1 MRVIDISQFNGI
13 IDFSQLPNVDGI
25 IIRVGYRGYGVSGKL
40 VTDKS
45 FYTNIKNATER
56 GFKVGVYFVTQAITY
71 AEALAEAEYTLQ
83 AIAPYAVPL
92 GIYWDTEN
100 GNNGKGRADHGKVTA
115 AKRTSM
121 AKAFCDSIIA
131 EGYKAGIYASES
143 WFKNDLVLEEL
154 QDYII
159 WVAKYSKTKPSIK
172 YTGWQYTSSGN
183 VDGIKT
189 YVDISTF
196 DNIFEPIESVIDSVP
211 VKTNEEI
218 ADEVISGMWGDGDVR
233 KGRLTS
239 AGYDYKTI
247 QAIVNSKLGSGVA
260 QHTATYYTVKRG
272 DTLSSIAK
280 RYGVTVAYLTQLNG
294 IKNPNKIQIGQKIKI
309 GG

>member
-1 MRVIDISQFNGI
+1 MRVIDISQFNGV
-13 IDFSQLPNVDGI
+13 IDFTKLPNVDGI
-25 IIRVGYRGYGVSGKL
+25 IIRAGYRGYGVSGKL
-40 VTDKS
+40 ATDKY
-45 FYTNIKNATER
+45 FYTNIKKATQQ
-56 GFKVGVYFVTQAITY
+56 GFKVGVYFVTQALTY
-71 AEALAEAEYTLQ
+71 AEAIAEAEYTLELISQ
-83 AIAPYAVPL
+83 YSVPL

-100 GNNGKGRADHGKVTA
+100 CNNGKGRADHGKVTA
-115 AKRTSM
+115 AKRSSM
-121 AKAFCDSIIA
+121 AKAFCDTIIA

-143 WFKNDLVLEEL
+143 WYKSDLILEEL
-154 QDYII
+154 QDYVI
-159 WVAKYSKTKPSIK
+159 WVAKYSKTRPSIN
-172 YTGWQYTSSGN
+172 YNGWQYTSSGTI
-183 VDGIKT
+183 DGIKG

-196 DNIFEPIESVIDSVP
+196 DNIIEPIESVIESTP
-211 VKTNEEI
+211 VKTNEQI
-218 ADEVISGMWGDGDVR
+218 ADEVISGLWGDGHTR

-247 QAIVNSKLGSGVA
+247 WDIVNNKLGSGVV
-260 QHTATYYTVKRG
+260 QHSAKYYTVKRG